1 MAAIDSSHAAA
12 PPSVLPSASAGF
24 ERDSDNDPFDRK
36 KICGWVCKHSAMAVS
51 VLAVVV
57 TFVVHITWYFKTSGL
72 STIPG
77 GKDLRNLAWLI
88 WFAPLFV
95 IYQELRLTRVRQ
107 QLSHREELF
116 DLISENAADMIAV
129 VDVHGRRLYN
139 SPAYHKILGYTAKE
153 LQSTRAMEQ
162 VHPEDQQRI
171 MAAVEESRRTGVGKR
186 LEYRIRHKRGLWV
199 VLESTASVVR
209 NAKGEAE
216 KFVIVN
222 RDVTERRRAQEK
234 LEHNAM
240 HDALT
245 DLPNRRL
252 FLSRLQRAF
261 ERARRDPSYM
271 FAVLFIDLDDFKVF
285 NDTMGHGV
293 GDELIIEIG
302 RRLATCTRFEDA
314 VARPTVAGSDNS
326 DVGEEILARM
336 GGDEFTV
343 LVGSIHKPADALRV
357 ARRIQEA
364 LALPLRIEERE
375 VFTSASIGIALST
388 THHEHAELL
397 LRDAD
402 LAMYRAK
409 TLGKGRCE
417 FFDQQ
422 MHTEVSR
429 QLDLETDLR
438 RAVEEEAFRLH
449 YQPIVDL
456 SSGTIVG
463 FESLVRWQRSADN
476 LVFPDTFISTMED
489 TGLVVPLGEWVLHQ
503 ACRHA
508 RTWQEKFPSRPPLSV
523 TVNISPRQFA
533 STDLVATVGSV
544 LGETGLDPT
553 RLHLEITETVAMAD
567 PGRTETIL
575 LQLKRLGLSISIDDF
590 GTGYSSLSRLRRFP
604 VDALKID
611 RSFVTHMHSDEEAR
625 EIVRLIIEFAHT
637 VNLKVIA
644 EGIESTA
651 HRDQLRSLGCEFG
664 QGYLFSRPVDRENAE
679 KLLLAEAEPGAQK
692 SWAASAS
699 GV

>member
-1 MAAIDSSHAAA
+1 MAASDSSHAAA
-12 PPSVLPSASAGF
+12 PASVLPSASAGF
-24 ERDSDNDPFDRK
+24 EDGLAEEPFGRK
-36 KICGWVCKHSAMAVS
+36 KVCGWVCKHSGAAVS
-51 VLAVVV
+51 VLVVLV
-57 TFVVHITWYFKTSGL
+57 TLAVHITWYFKTSDL
-72 STIPG
+72 STVPG
-77 GKDLRNLAWLI
+77 GQDLRNLAWLI
-88 WFAPLFV
+88 WLAPLFV
-95 IYQELRLTRVRQ
+95 IYQEWRLSRIRQ
-107 QLSHREELF
+107 KLGHREELF
-116 DLISENAADMIAV
+116 GLISENAADMIAV
-129 VDVHGRRLYN
+129 VDVHGHRLYN
-139 SPAYHKILGYTAKE
+139 SPAYHRILGYTQKE
-153 LQSTRAMEQ
+153 LQSTSAIEQ

-171 MAAVEESRRTGVGKR
+171 VAAAEESRRTGVGKR
-186 LEYRIRHKRGLWV
+186 LEYRIRHKRGHWV
-199 VLESTASVVR
+199 VLESTASVIR
-209 NAKGEAE
+209 NEKGEAE

-222 RDVTERRRAQEK
+222 RDVTERRQAQEK

-261 ERARRDPSYM
+261 ERARRDPGYM
-271 FAVLFIDLDDFKVF
+271 FAVLFIDLDGFKVF

-302 RRLATCTRFEDA
+302 RRLAACTRFEDA
-314 VARPTVAGSDNS
+314 VARPTLKGNDTSPID
-326 DVGEEILARM
+326 EEILARM

-364 LALPLRIEERE
+364 LALPLRIEDRE

-409 TLGKGRCE
+409 ALGKGRCE

-422 MHTEVSR
+422 MHTEVSK

-438 RAVEEEAFRLH
+438 HAVEQEAFRVH
-449 YQPIVDL
+449 YQPIIDL

-463 FESLVRWQRSADN
+463 FESLVRWQRSANN
-476 LVFPDTFISTMED
+476 LVFPDSFISTMED

-508 RTWQEKFPSRPPLSV
+508 RAWQEKFPSRPPLSV

-533 STDLVATVGSV
+533 STDLVATVSSV
-544 LGETGLDPT
+544 IEETGLDPS

-567 PGRTETIL
+567 PHRTESIL

-644 EGIESTA
+644 EGIESTV
-651 HRDQLRSLGCEFG
+651 HRDQLKDLGCEFG
-664 QGYLFSRPVDRENAE
+664 QGYLFSRPVDREAAE
-679 KLLLAEAEPGAQK
+679 KLLLSEGDLGAQK
-692 SWAASAS
+692 SWAASAAKA
-699 GV
+699 

>member
-1 MAAIDSSHAAA
+1 VAASDSSGAAS
-12 PPSVLPSASAGF
+12 PVSVPAASGSPGF
-24 ERDSDNDPFDRK
+24 ERDLGNELFGRK
-36 KICGWVCKHSAMAVS
+36 KVCGWMYRHSAVAVS
-51 VLAVVV
+51 LLAVMV
-57 TFVVHITWYFKTSGL
+57 TFVVHVTWYFKTSDL
-72 STIPG
+72 STVPG
-77 GKDLRNLAWLI
+77 GQGLRNLAWLI
-88 WFAPLFV
+88 WFAPSFV
-95 IYQELRLTRVRQ
+95 TYQEWRLNRIRQ

-116 DLISENAADMIAV
+116 GLISENAADMIAV
-129 VDVHGRRLYN
+129 VDVHGNRIYN
-139 SPAYHKILGYTAKE
+139 SPAYQRILGYSQKE
-153 LQSTRAMEQ
+153 LQSTPAIEQ
-162 VHPEDQQRI
+162 VHPEDRQRI
-171 MAAVEESRRTGVGKR
+171 IAAAEESRRTGVGKR
-186 LEYRIRHKRGLWV
+186 LEYRIRHKNGNWV
-199 VLESTASVVR
+199 VLESTASVIR
-209 NAKGEAE
+209 NEKGEAE

-234 LEHNAM
+234 LEHNAL

-252 FLSRLQRAF
+252 FLARLQRAF
-261 ERARRDPSYM
+261 ERGRRDPNYM
-271 FAVLFIDLDDFKVF
+271 FAVLFIDLDGFKVF

-302 RRLATCTRFEDA
+302 RRLAACTRFEDA
-314 VARPTVAGSDNS
+314 VARPTLNGVDNLGV
-326 DVGEEILARM
+326 DEEILARM

-343 LVGSIHKPADALRV
+343 LVGSIHKPTDALRV

-388 THHEHAELL
+388 THREHAELL

-409 TLGKGRCE
+409 ALGKGRCE

-422 MHTEVSR
+422 MHTEVSK

-438 RAVEEEAFRLH
+438 RAVEQEAFRVH
-449 YQPIVDL
+449 YQPIVEL
-456 SSGTIVG
+456 NSGTIVG

-476 LVFPDTFISTMED
+476 LVFPDSFISTMED
-489 TGLVVPLGEWVLHQ
+489 TGLVVPLGEWVLLQ

-508 RTWQEKFPSRPPLSV
+508 RAWQEKFPSRPPLSV

-544 LGETGLDPT
+544 LGETGLHPS

-644 EGIESTA
+644 EGIESVA
-651 HRDQLRSLGCEFG
+651 HRDQLKNLGCEFG

-679 KLLLAEAEPGAQK
+679 KLLLSEAKVGAQML
-692 SWAASAS
+692 AASV
-699 GV
+699 GQL